1 VLKDCLVRQGKES
14 LIPWLQE
21 VLLDACRVKM
31 YPSSVVPEDSV
42 YPHEP
47 TPFYYN
53 KAKQSIPLVPWNRI
67 QYLGLQTEAFILL
80 LHKLGFHLPADV
92 GKVFPRI
99 PHFWSADH
107 IYSIALKIGPIDKE
121 NMKFTQEEME
131 KISKK
136 NSEEA
141 ALKKVGDKSLIDEI
155 EDVGSGFE
163 SMDLDL
169 LNVSPSGQQ
178 KLATETGAWL
188 NLAQASKEPVPGT
201 SKDDNME
208 MD

>member
-1 VLKDCLVRQGKES
+1 MLQNQGNMPWCSCCNDPS
-14 LIPWLQE
+14 L
-21 VLLDACRVKM
+21 M
-31 YPSSVVPEDSV
+31 SSVMMRMMMMSEDRGRASK
-42 YPHEP
+42 
-47 TPFYYN
+47 TI
-53 KAKQSIPLVPWNRI
+53 A
-67 QYLGLQTEAFILL
+67 TFILL